1 MSVFESLSSEKRTLF
16 YILNSQQGITAKRL
30 EEPVRCQSNTIIKNI
45 CHLRK
50 KGVPIKSTMIQVAR
64 DTKIAVYWIDK
75 SESDG
80 IRERFGI

>member
-16 YILNSQQGITAKRL
+16 HILNSRVGITAKTL
-30 EEPVRCQSNTIIKNI
+30 EGRVRCQSNTIIKNI

-50 KGVPIKSTMIQVAR
+50 KGVLIKSTMIQVER
-64 DTKIAVYWIDK
+64 DTKVAFYWIDK